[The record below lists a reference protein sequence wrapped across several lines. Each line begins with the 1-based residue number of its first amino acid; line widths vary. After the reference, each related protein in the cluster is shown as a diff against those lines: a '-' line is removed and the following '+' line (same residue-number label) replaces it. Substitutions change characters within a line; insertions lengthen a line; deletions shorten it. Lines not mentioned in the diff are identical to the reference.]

1 MTTVAG
7 TVTGILSNVCSAAA
21 ILAVMSLEPMHT
33 QPAAS
38 KGLTAIDGIKVGH
51 YTLPGRPTGCTVI
64 LTEAGV
70 VGGVDVRGGAPGTHE
85 TDLLDPVNTVDQV
98 HGIFLTGGSAFGLS
112 VHAGVSRYLEARGAG
127 FPTSAGRVP
136 IVPGATIFDLPVIGK
151 PPIRPDADCGYRA
164 AQSASEAPIVEG
176 NVGAGAG
183 ATVGKLAGHG
193 RAMKG
198 GVGTASIRLDNG
210 LIIAALVVVNAVG
223 DIVDP
228 STGRV
233 IAGVRT
239 EDGRGLADARV
250 LLRQSALPPR
260 GELENTT
267 LGVVATNAKL
277 TKAQAT
283 KVAQMAHDGL
293 ARAIVPAHMPADG
306 DTVFA
311 LATGTIESDDISRI
325 GALGAEMMAEA
336 IVRAARAAVG
346 IPGYPAARDLK

>member
-1 MTTVAG
+1 MRTLTR
-7 TVTGILSNVCSAAA
+7 ILPIVHITSAT
-21 ILAVMSLEPMHT
+21 LTLMFLEPMHA
-33 QPAAS
+33 QSLAPN
-38 KGLTAIDGIKVGH
+38 GLTAIDGIKVGH
-51 YTLPGRPTGCTVI
+51 FTLAEGRTGCTVI
-64 LTEAGV
+64 LTEEGV

-85 TDLLDPVNTVDQV
+85 TDLLNPVNSVDQV

-112 VHAGVSRYLEARGAG
+112 THAGVSRYLEARGAG

-136 IVPGATIFDLPVIGK
+136 IVAGATIFDLPVIGK
-151 PPIRPDADCGYRA
+151 PPIRPDAECGYRA
-164 AQSASEAPIVEG
+164 AQSASNGPIAEG

-183 ATVGKLAGHG
+183 ATVGKLAGYG

-223 DIVDP
+223 DILDP

-311 LATGTIESDDISRI
+311 LATGRIESDDISRI
-325 GALGAEMMAEA
+325 GALGAEMMSEA

-346 IPGYPAARDLK
+346 IPGYPAARDMK